1 MRMLRLL
8 KFSLFLTRWLP
19 DPVCRALC
27 YPFGALTYLL
37 RPQTRRTVQANQRQV
52 LGPVSTLRLQWQTW
66 RVLVNAYH
74 TYYSLLRI
82 SVLSNEQLV
91 ALVELRGR
99 EHLDAALA
107 RGRGVIVLGA
117 HLANFNLLAPYIA
130 LYHTPAGAIVE
141 PLEPPALFSFVSA
154 VRSRTGLR
162 LLSAD
167 REGAGAA
174 VSLLRA
180 NGILA
185 VAGDRYLG
193 ANGMAVP
200 FFGRPALLPHGEVIL
215 ALRSGAPIV
224 PASLLGLP
232 KGRVL
237 VEIHPPLPLAD
248 TGRLRDDLA
257 TNMQLI
263 ARALER
269 MIGAAPDQWVMLNPV
284 WPADDTSAGVGGA
297 RAVVAGRQRP
307 ATDGAGRAGKP
318 TAAEPPVDSRPRATL
333 ATGQAAAPP
342 TDATRA

>member
-1 MRMLRLL
+1 MLRLL
-8 KFSLFLTRWLP
+8 KFGLFLTHWLP

-27 YPFGALTYLL
+27 YPFGALTYLF
-37 RPQTRRTVQANQRQV
+37 RPRTRRTVQANQRQV

-99 EHLDAALA
+99 EHLEAALA

-130 LYHTPAGAIVE
+130 LYRTPAGAIVE

-193 ANGMAVP
+193 SNGMAVP

-224 PASLLGLP
+224 PACVFRQGADW
-232 KGRVL
+232 V
-237 VEIHPPLPLAD
+237 IHVSPPLLIERTASLQAD
-248 TGRLRDDLA
+248 VQRLTQQVMDAMEAFIR
-257 TNMQLI
+257 QH
-263 ARALER
+263 
-269 MIGAAPDQWVMLNPV
+269 PDQWFMFRAM
-284 WPADDTSAGVGGA
+284 WPETAEA
-297 RAVVAGRQRP
+297 P
-307 ATDGAGRAGKP
+307 AC
-318 TAAEPPVDSRPRATL
+318 AALT
-333 ATGQAAAPP
+333 
-342 TDATRA
+342 